1 MKLSLVASLLAV
13 GCGGAPGDGI
23 DPGSDPEGPIGTP
36 ENPQPARTGPYQV
49 RNTIDFTVEAIVPA
63 QVELVVATLREFS
76 VNPAHSLIVFA
87 DQAGVPAV
95 AALYGVIPGV
105 IKDRLE
111 GFINDEVAK
120 LKINGTPIT
129 DYAGDMAAL
138 AELALTQ
145 FAVDSELE
153 MKAGTATHRLT
164 ALDLEPAGLDVRVPI
179 GGLAGD
185 ILTQEPTVTV
195 SEGGFLSLG
204 EQHFGLNYGEY
215 AWQGLE
221 AASTALFGGGIRQT
235 LGSAVNC
242 PALAHGIA
250 DKCVLNVCVGHET
263 QLRDI
268 CEGGL
273 DAIVNFAHD
282 RMAAQRLEALHFKS
296 GAVTLVDEDFD
307 GVGDK
312 LVDGTWDAELNIGL
326 GLRYAPATFE
336 GSR

>member
-1 MKLSLVASLLAV
+1 MRIALVASLFAI
-13 GCGGAPGDGI
+13 GCGASSGGDTEPGTD
-23 DPGSDPEGPIGTP
+23 EPIGTP
-36 ENPQPARTGPYQV
+36 EDPQPARTGPYQV

-76 VNPAHSLIVFA
+76 TNPAHSLIVFA

-95 AALYGVIPGV
+95 GLLYGAIPGV

-129 DYAGDMAAL
+129 EYAGNIAEL

-153 MKAGTATHRLT
+153 MKSGTATHRLT

-179 GGLAGD
+179 GGIAGD
-185 ILTQEPTVTV
+185 VLTQEPTLYVD
-195 SEGGFLSLG
+195 EGGRLSLG

-221 AASTALFGGGIRQT
+221 AASTALFGQGIRAT
-235 LGSAVNC
+235 LGAAVNC
-242 PALAHGIA
+242 PNLAHTIA

-263 QLRDI
+263 QLREI
-268 CEGGL
+268 CDGGL
-273 DAIVNFAHD
+273 DAIVNFTHE
-282 RMAAQRLEALHFKS
+282 RIAAQRLEALHLKS
-296 GAVTLVDEDFD
+296 GAVRLVDEDGD
-307 GVGDK
+307 GVGDT
-312 LVDGTWDAELNIGL
+312 LVEGTWDAELNIGF
-326 GLRYAPATFE
+326 GLRHAPATFE
-336 GSR
+336 GSH